1 MLYDDG
7 HIQISADVRDKA
19 YMPAGDAQVQAHV
32 LGPNGSSATVDMQPT
47 PNTPGVFQAD
57 FTADQPGS
65 YVAEVT
71 AQRTGQELGRDTVT
85 FQRLDGVAENF
96 HTEQNRE
103 LLEQLA
109 SQTGGKYWRPDEL
122 SKLPSEIPYSA
133 AGITMRETKA
143 LWDMPIIFL
152 LVILLRF
159 SEWFL
164 RRKWGIV

>member
-1 MLYDDG
+1 
-7 HIQISADVRDKA
+7 
-19 YMPAGDAQVQAHV
+19 
-32 LGPNGSSATVDMQPT
+32 MQPT

-65 YVAEVT
+65 YVAEFT